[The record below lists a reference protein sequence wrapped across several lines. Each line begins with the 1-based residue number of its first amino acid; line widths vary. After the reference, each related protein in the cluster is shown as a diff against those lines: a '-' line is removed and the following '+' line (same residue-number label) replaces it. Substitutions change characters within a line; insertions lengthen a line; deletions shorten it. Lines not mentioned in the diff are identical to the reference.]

1 MACLT
6 AAFRKLM
13 WHGSQCFLLP
23 WTAMSRL
30 SQFGLQHVSLCPNG
44 RPLFALI
51 SSHPRS
57 AEKGAEGVG
66 VAGSQPHTKG
76 VDEGVEQKR
85 IKGHRYPAGGRSK

>member
-1 MACLT
+1 
-6 AAFRKLM
+6 
-13 WHGSQCFLLP
+13 
-23 WTAMSRL
+23 MSSL

-76 VDEGVEQKR
+76 VDEGVQQKR
-85 IKGHRYPAGGRSK
+85 IKGHRYPAGGSSK